1 MKTFTPT
8 RLALTGLL
16 LSVFCLTARAE
27 SQGPQPQAKAVS
39 KNLNQPLVVLL
50 KSDTCAVCKK
60 IAPLLSRLN
69 KTYQHRS
76 QWVTL
81 DLSNRKTLAQAEKQV
96 KALGIEAFFEKYGNH
111 TGLVAV
117 MDPHSK
123 QILTLLIAEEKPEKY
138 QMALDQALK
147 ILNP

>member
-1 MKTFTPT
+1 MKTFTPS
-8 RLALTGLL
+8 RLALMGLF
-16 LSVFCLTARAE
+16 LSAFCLPAQAE
-27 SQGPQPQAKAVS
+27 NLGPPPQGKSVS

-60 IAPLLSRLN
+60 IAPLLSQLN

-111 TGLVAV
+111 TGIVAV
-117 MDPHSK
+117 MDPQSK
-123 QILTLLIAEEKPEKY
+123 KVLSLLIAEEKPEKY

>member
-1 MKTFTPT
+1 LKTFRPT
-8 RLALTGLL
+8 RLALMGLF
-16 LSVFCLTARAE
+16 LSAFCLTAQAE
-27 SQGPQPQAKAVS
+27 NQGSSPPAQSVS
-39 KNLNQPLVVLL
+39 KGLNQPLVVLL
-50 KSDTCAVCKK
+50 KSDTCAVCKQ

-81 DLSNRKTLAQAEKQV
+81 DVSNRKTLAQAEKQV

-111 TGLVAV
+111 TGIVAV
-117 MDPHSK
+117 IDPKSK
-123 QILTLLIAEEKPEKY
+123 QILTLLVAEEKPEKY